1 MRLWVRSLALLSGLS
16 IRRCHELWC
25 RPQMQLGSPVA
36 VALALHMLRGVAL
49 EKKKKKKKQM
59 DDLQGKIMVLE
70 ATVQNN
76 HDERRALPER

>member
-1 MRLWVRSLALLSGLS
+1 
-16 IRRCHELWC
+16 
-25 RPQMQLGSPVA
+25 MQLGSPVA

-49 EKKKKKKKQM
+49 EKKKKEKKQM

>member
-1 MRLWVRSLALLSGLS
+1 
-16 IRRCHELWC
+16 
-25 RPQMQLGSPVA
+25 MQLGSPVA
-36 VALALHMLRGVAL
+36 VALALHMLRGVAQ

-59 DDLQGKIMVLE
+59 DDLEGKIMVLE

>member
-1 MRLWVRSLALLSGLS
+1 
-16 IRRCHELWC
+16 
-25 RPQMQLGSPVA
+25 MQLGSPVA

>member
-1 MRLWVRSLALLSGLS
+1 
-16 IRRCHELWC
+16 
-25 RPQMQLGSPVA
+25 MQLGSPVA

-49 EKKKKKKKQM
+49 EKKKKKKQM